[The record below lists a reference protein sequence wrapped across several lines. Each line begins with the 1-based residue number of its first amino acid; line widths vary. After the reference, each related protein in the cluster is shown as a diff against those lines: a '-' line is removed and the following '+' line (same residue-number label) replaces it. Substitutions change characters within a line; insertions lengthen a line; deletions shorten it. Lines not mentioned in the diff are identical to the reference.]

1 MKVFLTGASSGI
13 GEALA
18 RHYAAEGAILG
29 LFARRADKLRELQL
43 SLPSPAEVYV
53 GDVRDLAAI
62 AVAAE
67 DFMTRHGVPDIVIGN
82 AGVSYG
88 NLTEIASDASVF
100 RETLEINVLGLVHT
114 FQPFV
119 VPMRARKRG
128 SLVGIASVAGF
139 RGLPGASAYSASKA
153 AAIRYL
159 ESLRVELRGS
169 GVQVTTI
176 CPGFIATP
184 MTARNPYPMPFI
196 IDAGEAARRF
206 ARAIAARKAYAVVP
220 WQMAIVGGL
229 LRLVPN
235 VLFDAVAARRK
246 RKPRKPD

>member
-1 MKVFLTGASSGI
+1 LKVFLTGASSGI

-18 RHYAAEGAILG
+18 RHYAAQGAVLG

-43 SLPSPAEVYV
+43 SLPSPAEVYA
-53 GDVRDLAAI
+53 GDVRDLAAV

-67 DFMTRHGVPDIVIGN
+67 DFMARHGVPDVVIGN

-88 NLTEIASDASVF
+88 NLTEIARDANVF
-100 RETLEINVLGLVHT
+100 RETMDINVLGLVHT

-119 VPMRARKRG
+119 APMRSRKAG

-159 ESLRVELRGS
+159 ESLRIELHGS

-196 IDAGEAARRF
+196 IDADEAARRF
-206 ARAIAARKAYAVVP
+206 ARVIAARRAYAVVP
-220 WQMAIVGGL
+220 WQMAIVGSL
-229 LRLVPN
+229 LRVVPN
-235 VLFDAVAARRK
+235 FLFDAIAARRK

>member
-1 MKVFLTGASSGI
+1 LKVFLTGASSGI

-18 RHYAAEGAILG
+18 RHYAAQGAVLG

-43 SLPSPAEVYV
+43 SLPSPAEVYA
-53 GDVRDLAAI
+53 GDVRDLAAV

-67 DFMTRHGVPDIVIGN
+67 DFMARHGVPDVVIGN

-88 NLTEIASDASVF
+88 NLTEVARDANVF
-100 RETLEINVLGLVHT
+100 RETMDINVLGLVHT

-119 VPMRARKRG
+119 VPMRSRKAG

-159 ESLRVELRGS
+159 ESLRIELHGS

-196 IDAGEAARRF
+196 IDADEAARRF
-206 ARAIAARKAYAVVP
+206 ARVIAARRAYAVVP
-220 WQMAIVGGL
+220 WQMAIVGSL
-229 LRLVPN
+229 LRVVPN
-235 VLFDAVAARRK
+235 FLFDAIAARRK

>member
-1 MKVFLTGASSGI
+1 V
-13 GEALA
+13 
-18 RHYAAEGAILG
+18 LG

-43 SLPSPAEVYV
+43 SLPSPAEVYA
-53 GDVRDLAAI
+53 GDVRDLAAV

-67 DFMTRHGVPDIVIGN
+67 DFMARHGVPDVVIGN

-88 NLTEIASDASVF
+88 NLTEIARDANVF
-100 RETLEINVLGLVHT
+100 RETMDINVLGLVHT

-119 VPMRARKRG
+119 APMRSRKAG

-159 ESLRVELRGS
+159 ESLRIELHGS

-196 IDAGEAARRF
+196 IDADEAARRF
-206 ARAIAARKAYAVVP
+206 ARVIAARRAYAVVP
-220 WQMAIVGGL
+220 WQMAIVGSL
-229 LRLVPN
+229 LRVVPN
-235 VLFDAVAARRK
+235 FLFDAIAARRK